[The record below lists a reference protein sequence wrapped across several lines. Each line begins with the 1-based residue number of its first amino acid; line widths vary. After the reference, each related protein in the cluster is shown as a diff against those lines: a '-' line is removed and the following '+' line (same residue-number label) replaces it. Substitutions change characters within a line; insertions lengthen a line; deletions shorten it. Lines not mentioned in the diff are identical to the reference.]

1 MLEDLMQEAAEYGL
15 QVHSSKKKMIW
26 NGHGRGTTLKKT
38 EVNGKPFDILQ
49 GEDSTEYLGR
59 LFCFEG
65 MHDLELKNRVGKAWA
80 KFGMYSAELT
90 DRRIDLKKRMQLF
103 KSVVQPT
110 FLYGCASWTLTRQ
123 REQLIQ
129 TTQRKMM
136 RKIMGTKRC
145 SQDGELESWVDWI
158 VRATRAAEVASVE
171 HNVPDWVEEVHRRR
185 YKWARKVAT
194 CEDGRWTKEILL
206 LNVGGKRP
214 RRRPLT
220 RWSESFARFLEHAY
234 GSRDG
239 PQEWMRLAQCEE
251 TWPALETDY
260 KNFILSR

>member
-1 MLEDLMQEAAEYGL
+1 
-15 QVHSSKKKMIW
+15 
-26 NGHGRGTTLKKT
+26 
-38 EVNGKPFDILQ
+38 
-49 GEDSTEYLGR
+49 
-59 LFCFEG
+59 
-65 MHDLELKNRVGKAWA
+65 
-80 KFGMYSAELT
+80 
-90 DRRIDLKKRMQLF
+90 
-103 KSVVQPT
+103 
-110 FLYGCASWTLTRQ
+110 
-123 REQLIQ
+123 
-129 TTQRKMM
+129 M
-136 RKIMGTKRC
+136 RKIMGTKHC

-251 TWPALETDY
+251 TWSALEADY
-260 KNFILSR
+260 LNFTLSR